1 MQEKSTS
8 ALEQELHG
16 CANLQGYLKTNQS
29 ALRLSSLSALLQQAL
44 VECGLTRAK
53 VARRSGLNNIY
64 VYQLFSGH
72 RHPSRDSL
80 LCLCFGLGL
89 DAARTQ
95 TLLHHSGY
103 GQLYVRNP
111 RDCIIYYAL
120 DKGMSILEANQ
131 QLDELHQSLLG

>member
-8 ALEQELHG
+8 ALEQELRS
-16 CANLQGYLKTNQS
+16 CANLRGYLKANQS
-29 ALRLSSLSALLQQAL
+29 ALRLPSLSVRLQQAL
-44 VECGLTRAK
+44 AQSGLTRAQ

-95 TLLHHSGY
+95 SLLHHSGY
-103 GQLYVRNP
+103 GPLYVRNP

-131 QLDELHQSLLG
+131 QLDELGQPLLG